1 MQTLTLI
8 RGLPGSGKS
17 TLAKALGADNN
28 SINFEADMY
37 FMKNGQ
43 YVFDQSKLHSAHQ
56 WCFRQTD
63 EYLGHN
69 MSVIV
74 SNTFT
79 TQKECQPYIDL
90 AKEKGIKLQIIT
102 VQGEFGSIHNVPE
115 AAIER
120 MKARFQW
127 EIKV

>member
-17 TLAKALGADNN
+17 TLAEAMADQANT
-28 SINFEADMY
+28 IHFEADMF
-37 FMKNGQ
+37 FMVSGK
-43 YVFDQSKLHSAHQ
+43 YAFDKTKLHQAHQ
-56 WCFRQTD
+56 WCFTKAG
-63 EYLGHN
+63 EYLYHAMN
-69 MSVIV
+69 VVV

-90 AKEKGIKLQIIT
+90 AKRMGVHLQIIT
-102 VQGEFGSIHNVPE
+102 VQGDYGSIHDVPDE
-115 AAIER
+115 TIQK
-120 MKARFQW
+120 MKQRFQW